1 MPDGKDPRA
10 QGTAGAQAARSG
22 DARAHVP
29 LEETSEH
36 YTPASARL
44 EPRGYLWKAVDAL
57 VLVGVG
63 GMVVTVA
70 VQVVSRSLGS
80 SVTWTEELTRILF
93 IYSTFLGLAA
103 GFRQAEHARI
113 AFVVS
118 RLPRIAQ
125 KLTVHLY
132 VVTTVGFFVIV
143 AVQGWELV
151 QQQMRSNE
159 TSPALGLGMYLVTL
173 PIVVSAVL
181 SVIAVVQSVYR
192 SPTLREA
199 LEHGEMTSV

>member
-1 MPDGKDPRA
+1 MPEDPRA
-10 QGTAGAQAARSG
+10 HGTASAR
-22 DARAHVP
+22 DARAGGAEARP
-29 LEETSEH
+29 PIEETGEQ

-44 EPRGYLWKAVDAL
+44 EPRSPLWKVVEAL

-63 GMVVTVA
+63 GMVLTVA
-70 VQVVSRSLGS
+70 LQVVSRALGS

-103 GFRQAEHARI
+103 GFRRAEHARI

-118 RLPRIAQ
+118 KLPPLGQ

-132 VVTTVGFFVIV
+132 VVTTVAFFVVV
-143 AVQGWELV
+143 AVQGWDLV
-151 QQQMRSNE
+151 QQQFKSQE

-173 PIVVSAVL
+173 PIVASAGL
-181 SVIAVVQSVYR
+181 SVVAVVQSVYR
-192 SPTLREA
+192 SPILREA
-199 LEHGEMTSV
+199 LERGEMTSV